1 MVAGRSQNLVIGDMA
16 ELGSESAEWHRI
28 AGRTVA
34 RMQIDQLAAIG
45 RYAPD
50 VVRGAIE
57 QGMTHRQVAECES
70 LDSLLAVLDSWSAGG
85 RRRPGQRLALHAD
98 GAGERVAHPEIPNQQ
113 GNNWPE

>member
-1 MVAGRSQNLVIGDMA
+1 MA

-70 LDSLLAVLDSWSAGG
+70 LDSLLAVLDSW
-85 RRRPGQRLALHAD
+85 
-98 GAGERVAHPEIPNQQ
+98 
-113 GNNWPE
+113 